1 MAVPVLEMRQ
11 IYKAFPGVVAV
22 NKVDL
27 VLYPSEVLALIGEN
41 GAGKSTLIKILAG
54 AHTPDGGEI
63 LINGEAAAV
72 TDPGK
77 GLELGISV
85 IYQELNY
92 LNHMTIAENIFL
104 GQLPV
109 KGGRVDYQAL
119 REKSSRI
126 QELVGLERRDPMTPL
141 GELTVGE
148 KQLVEIGKACARN
161 VKILV
166 MDEPTSALTIRE
178 TEQLF
183 GLMENLTQK
192 GISVIY
198 ISHKMEEIERVSSRV
213 QVMRD
218 GRSVGVWN
226 TKEISRKELI
236 RNMVGRD
243 LTDMY
248 PVSERTLGKE
258 VLKVENLET
267 DFLKDVSL
275 NLRQGEILGLYG
287 LMGSGCGEV
296 LRCIFGAQPRISG
309 KIILE
314 GREAA
319 IRSPREA
326 VKNGL
331 AYVPGERKTEG
342 LILSHDI
349 QSNILLSSIRSF
361 CKVLGM
367 DTGKER
373 AAAEEWAGR
382 LHVKAPDVEVKLE
395 ALSGGNQQK
404 VILARWMLTNPRIL
418 LLDEPTKGI
427 DVGAKAEI
435 YRLLEE
441 FCRKGLSVIFIS
453 SEMPEVMNIAD
464 RVVVLHEGAVAAE
477 YEKETYTQET
487 IMRSAIGE

>member
-54 AHTPDGGEI
+54 AHRPDAGEI
-63 LINGEAAAV
+63 RINGEAV
-72 TDPGK
+72 KITDPGK
-77 GLELGISV
+77 GLDLGISV

-92 LNHMTIAENIFL
+92 LNDMTIAENIFL

-109 KGGRVDYQAL
+109 KGGRVDYEAL
-119 REKSSRI
+119 RRKSSEI
-126 QELVGLERRDPMTPL
+126 QKLVGLERMDPMTPL
-141 GELTVGE
+141 GELAVGE

-166 MDEPTSALTIRE
+166 MDEPTSALTIQE

-183 GLMENLTQK
+183 RLIRGLTEK

-198 ISHKMEEIERVSSRV
+198 ISHKMEEIQQVSHRV

-218 GRSVGVWN
+218 GCSVGVWS
-226 TKEISRKELI
+226 TKEISREELI
-236 RNMVGRD
+236 RNMVGRE

-248 PVSERTLGKE
+248 PISERKIGE
-258 VLKVENLET
+258 EILKVENLET
-267 DFLKDVSL
+267 DFLKHVSL
-275 NLRQGEILGLYG
+275 SLRQGEILGLYG
-287 LMGSGCGEV
+287 LMGSGCQEV
-296 LRCIFGAQPRISG
+296 LRCIFGAQSRISG
-309 KIILE
+309 RITLE
-314 GREAA
+314 GRETA

-342 LILSHDI
+342 LILSHNI
-349 QSNILLSSIRSF
+349 QSNILLSSIGDFR
-361 CKVLGM
+361 KALGM

-373 AAAEEWAGR
+373 AAAKEWAGR
-382 LHVKAPDVEVKLE
+382 LNVKAPDVEEKLE

-404 VILARWMLTNPRIL
+404 VILARWMLTNPKIL

-427 DVGAKAEI
+427 DVGAKSEI

-441 FCRKGLSVIFIS
+441 FCQKGLSVIFIS
-453 SEMPEVMNIAD
+453 SEMPEVMNVAD
-464 RVVVLHEGAVAAE
+464 RVVVLHEGTVTRE
-477 YEKETYTQET
+477 YEKEAYTQEN